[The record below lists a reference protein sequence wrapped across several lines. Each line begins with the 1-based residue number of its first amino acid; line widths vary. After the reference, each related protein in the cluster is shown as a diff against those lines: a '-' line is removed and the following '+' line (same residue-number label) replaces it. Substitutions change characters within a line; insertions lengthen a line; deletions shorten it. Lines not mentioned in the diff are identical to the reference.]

1 MTKGC
6 SSAASGLNPAKCQM
20 TGTTLTL
27 SKSGNVY
34 HEKNNT
40 GEHDYTCDGNDHQLL
55 DLIWL

>member
-1 MTKGC
+1 
-6 SSAASGLNPAKCQM
+6 M